1 VAADIRVSIPR
12 LLTLIG
18 PFIAIVCFQAVLAFV
33 SLEVL
38 SSVRAYIAGEGL
50 WTKGQKDAI
59 YFLNLYAETGEPQF
73 YDRYKVA
80 VAVPLAD
87 RHARHALEL
96 SPPDVDA
103 ARGGFIGGG
112 NHVDDVDGLIWLFRN
127 FRNISYFDRSVSQW
141 IASDPI
147 LDELVTLGDNVH
159 ADVATSPTTRDRTA
173 AKAEIAEINRRLTLL
188 ATAFSESLGE
198 ASRWIKLILVIANFL
213 AAMLLIA
220 LTIWWSRYFL
230 RQQHAYEAALRAEKE
245 RAQATLASLGE
256 SVISTDVAGR
266 VVYMNG
272 AAERLLRVSN
282 ETARGKALTSLFHL
296 KCQET
301 GVTTDIFAEDEAVAA
316 NAFQLIERADGTS
329 VAVSIATTSLAAN
342 GTGVS
347 NVVVIHD
354 RTNEQEFLA
363 RLSWQASH
371 DELTELPNRRE
382 FERRLQIAIEELA
395 TDGAGHALMFLDLD
409 QFKVVNDTCGH
420 AAGDQLLRQVAAVLR
435 KHLRATDI
443 LARLGGDEFAAL
455 ATDCDA
461 DRALAVAEK
470 LRRAV
475 EQMNFVWENRSFRV
489 SASIG
494 LTHIVDANTTV
505 QEAVRTADV
514 ACYLAKEKGRNRTQ
528 LHHTSD
534 VEFLQ
539 RVGEMDW
546 VQKLRVALDEDQ
558 FCLDAQKIVPLA
570 DGPEAG
576 LRVEALLRLRD
587 RSGELVPPATFLP
600 AAERYNLMPLI
611 DRWVVRHAFAT
622 LARGEAV
629 GAQRIIS
636 CAINLSGTTLS
647 DAKFRDFLREELRT
661 HHIRPELICF
671 ELTETSAIK
680 DLEVAQRFIHSLREI
695 GFRFALDD
703 FGFGM
708 SAFGYLR
715 HLSVDYVKIDGGF
728 VKGMLSDPVDRAMVE
743 MINHIGKVTGKKTI
757 AECAEHADI
766 VEALREVGVDYAQGF
781 ALGAPEPFESL
792 LPKQCGEDLAV
803 A

>member
-1 VAADIRVSIPR
+1 MAADIRVSIPR

-87 RHARHALEL
+87 RRARHALEL

-103 ARGGFIGGG
+103 ARSGFIGGG

-147 LDELVTLGDNVH
+147 LDELVTLGDDVH
-159 ADVATSPTTRDRTA
+159 AEVATSPTTRDRTA

-213 AAMLLIA
+213 AATLLVA

-245 RAQATLASLGE
+245 RAQATLASLGK

-266 VVYMNG
+266 VVYMNA

-301 GVTTDIFAEDEAVAA
+301 GVTTDIFAEDEAAAA

-329 VAVSIATTSLAAN
+329 VAVSIATTSLHASDK
-342 GTGVS
+342 GVS

-382 FERRLQIAIEELA
+382 FERRLQIAIEELG
-395 TDGAGHALMFLDLD
+395 TNSAGHALMFLDLD

-420 AAGDQLLRQVAAVLR
+420 AAGDQLLRQVARRAAQAPAGDGPSGPPGWRRVCGIGDRLRRRPRPGRCREAPACRRADEFRLGKSELPCQREHRAHPHRRR
-435 KHLRATDI
+435 KHDGSGGRPYRGR
-443 LARLGGDEFAAL
+443 RLLPGEGKGPQPHPIASHERCGIPPTGGGNGLGAKAQSRSGRGSVLPRRTE
-455 ATDCDA
+455 
-461 DRALAVAEK
+461 DRA
-470 LRRAV
+470 
-475 EQMNFVWENRSFRV
+475 
-489 SASIG
+489 
-494 LTHIVDANTTV
+494 
-505 QEAVRTADV
+505 
-514 ACYLAKEKGRNRTQ
+514 
-528 LHHTSD
+528 
-534 VEFLQ
+534 
-539 RVGEMDW
+539 
-546 VQKLRVALDEDQ
+546 
-558 FCLDAQKIVPLA
+558 
-570 DGPEAG
+570 
-576 LRVEALLRLRD
+576 
-587 RSGELVPPATFLP
+587 
-600 AAERYNLMPLI
+600 
-611 DRWVVRHAFAT
+611 
-622 LARGEAV
+622 ARGWT
-629 GAQRIIS
+629 RS
-636 CAINLSGTTLS
+636 
-647 DAKFRDFLREELRT
+647 
-661 HHIRPELICF
+661 RP
-671 ELTETSAIK
+671 A
-680 DLEVAQRFIHSLREI
+680 R
-695 GFRFALDD
+695 
-703 FGFGM
+703 
-708 SAFGYLR
+708 
-715 HLSVDYVKIDGGF
+715 
-728 VKGMLSDPVDRAMVE
+728 
-743 MINHIGKVTGKKTI
+743 
-757 AECAEHADI
+757 
-766 VEALREVGVDYAQGF
+766 
-781 ALGAPEPFESL
+781 
-792 LPKQCGEDLAV
+792 
-803 A
+803 

>member
-1 VAADIRVSIPR
+1 MAADIRVSVPR

-18 PFIAIVCFQAVLAFV
+18 PFIAVVSFQAALAFV
-33 SLEVL
+33 SLDVL

-87 RHARHALEL
+87 RDARHALEL
-96 SPPDVDA
+96 SPPDLDV
-103 ARGGFIGGG
+103 ARRGFIGGG
-112 NHVDDVDGLIWLFRN
+112 NHVDDVGGLIWLFRN
-127 FRNISYFDRSVSQW
+127 FRNVSYFDRSVSQW

-147 LDELVTLGDNVH
+147 LDELVALGDGIHV
-159 ADVATSPTTRDRTA
+159 DVAKSPATQDRSA
-173 AKAEIAEINRRLTLL
+173 AKAEIDAINRRLTIL

-198 ASRWIKLILVIANFL
+198 ASRWIKLILVIANLL
-213 AAMLLIA
+213 AAMLLVA
-220 LTIWWSRYFL
+220 LTICWSRYLL
-230 RQQHAYEAALRAEKE
+230 RQQHAFEAALRAEKE
-245 RAQATLASLGE
+245 RAQATLGSLSE
-256 SVISTDVAGR
+256 SVISTDAIGR
-266 VVYMNG
+266 VVYMNA
-272 AAERLLRVSN
+272 AAERLLHISN
-282 ETARGKALTSLFHL
+282 GAAQGKTLASLFRV
-296 KCQET
+296 KCRQT
-301 GVTTDIFAEDEAVAA
+301 GSTTDIFAEDGAA
-316 NAFQLIERADGTS
+316 AADAFQLIERPDGTL
-329 VAVSIATTSLAAN
+329 VAVSIATTSLRALGN
-342 GTGVS
+342 GVS

-354 RTNEQEFLA
+354 RSSEQEFLD

-382 FERRLQIAIEELA
+382 FERRLQAAIDGLA
-395 TDGAGHALMFLDLD
+395 GDGAGHALMFLDLD
-409 QFKVVNDTCGH
+409 QFKIVNDTCGH
-420 AAGDQLLRQVAAVLR
+420 AAGDQLLRQVAAVLSR
-435 KHLRATDI
+435 NLRATDL
-443 LARLGGDEFAAL
+443 LARLGGDEFAVL
-455 ATDCDA
+455 ATGCDV
-461 DRALAVAEK
+461 DVALAVAET

-475 EQMNFVWENRSFRV
+475 EQMNFIWESRSFRV

-494 LTHIVDANTTV
+494 LAHIFATNTTV
-505 QEAVRTADV
+505 REAVRTADV
-514 ACYLAKEKGRNRTQ
+514 ACYMAKEKGRNRTQ

-534 VEFLQ
+534 LEFLE

-570 DGPEAG
+570 GPPEAG
-576 LRVEALLRLRD
+576 LRIEALLRLRD
-587 RSGELVPPATFLP
+587 RSGELISPSTFLP
-600 AAERYNLMPLI
+600 AAERYDLMPII
-611 DRWVVRHAFAT
+611 DRWVVRHAFAL

-647 DAKFRDFLREELRT
+647 DAKFADFLREELRT
-661 HHIRPELICF
+661 HRIRPELICF
-671 ELTETSAIK
+671 ELTETSAIR
-680 DLEVAQRFIHSLREI
+680 DLEVARRFIHSLREI

-715 HLSVDYVKIDGGF
+715 QLSVDYVKIDGAF
-728 VKGMLSDPVDRAMVE
+728 VRGMLSDPVDRAAVE
-743 MINHIGKVTGKKTI
+743 MINRIGKVTGKKTI
-757 AECAEHADI
+757 AECAERADI

-781 ALGAPEPFESL
+781 ALGAPEPFEAL
-792 LPKQCGEDLAV
+792 LRKEHRGDLAV